1 MKRLYTS
8 PASICDH
15 LRLAGTC
22 RLALTAIS
30 LVPRRSLLPRCP
42 REVWEKAVESL
53 SVMSQL
59 TVESRID
66 RAENVLG
73 QGWTAMIVGERWL
86 IIVLLLFYPPVTPTV
101 TFMRQKDRQSS
112 VQRSESF
119 VRSSIPPSF
128 QTLTQSRSVTVSCRI
143 ITNKKS

>member
-1 MKRLYTS
+1 MKRLYTD

-22 RLALTAIS
+22 LLALTAIS

-53 SVMSQL
+53 PVMSQL

-66 RAENVLG
+66 GAENVLG
-73 QGWTAMIVGERWL
+73 QGWTAMRRVVVDYNIVV
-86 IIVLLLFYPPVTPTV
+86 VLPSCYPYSYLYEAK
-101 TFMRQKDRQSS
+101 R
-112 VQRSESF
+112 
-119 VRSSIPPSF
+119 PPKLCSK
-128 QTLTQSRSVTVSCRI
+128 I
-143 ITNKKS
+143 